1 MNIASMT
8 GAYAASALSVPRSNG
23 APDSAPADFDATAN
37 PIISRHWFG
46 VDPLR
51 PVGHVVLGVVA
62 ALKRQRQIE
71 HVYRLGLRAVGEL
84 LYEVAGGKDLD
95 RALEPYQRLTPNL
108 LKALG
113 GDRFPPVPIHEV
125 VS

>member
-1 MNIASMT
+1 MT
-8 GAYAASALSVPRSNG
+8 FYTNPARAASRVKYPRLNG

-37 PIISRHWFG
+37 PIISLHWFG

-62 ALKRQRQIE
+62 ALKRKRQIE
-71 HVYRLGLRAVGEL
+71 HVHRLGPRAVGEL
-84 LYEVAGGKDLD
+84 LYEVAGGKNLD

-108 LKALG
+108 LKAVG
-113 GDRFPPVPIHEV
+113 GDRFAPLPIHGV
-125 VS
+125 KP

>member
-1 MNIASMT
+1 MSPTTSSAR
-8 GAYAASALSVPRSNG
+8 AARRVECPRSNG

-46 VDPLR
+46 IDPLR

-71 HVYRLGLRAVGEL
+71 HVYRLGVRAVSEL
-84 LYEVAGGKDLD
+84 LREVADDDDLD
-95 RALEPYQRLTPNL
+95 RALEAYGRLTPDL
-108 LKALG
+108 LKALS
-113 GDRFPPVPIHEV
+113 GDRFAPLPIHEARQ
-125 VS
+125 

>member
-1 MNIASMT
+1 MDIYAST
-8 GAYAASALSVPRSNG
+8 ARVASRVKYPRPNG

-46 VDPLR
+46 ADPLR
-51 PVGHVVLGVVA
+51 PAGHVVLGGVA

-71 HVYRLGLRAVGEL
+71 HVYRLGPRAVGEL

-108 LKALG
+108 LKAVG
-113 GDRFPPVPIHEV
+113 GDRFAPLPIYKV
-125 VS
+125 QR

>member
-1 MNIASMT
+1 MLPTTPPAR
-8 GAYAASALSVPRSNG
+8 AARRVECPRSNG

-37 PIISRHWFG
+37 PIISLHWFG

-71 HVYRLGLRAVGEL
+71 HVYRLGLRAVSEL
-84 LYEVAGGKDLD
+84 LREVADDDDLD
-95 RALEPYQRLTPNL
+95 RALEAYGRLTPDL
-108 LKALG
+108 LKALS
-113 GDRFPPVPIHEV
+113 GDRFAPLPIHEARQ
-125 VS
+125 